1 MQKYYSFIEKQ
12 RQFDENLSNTELDPP
27 KTQFLGIPASTIS
40 LNRMAAHSAYY
51 LIQKQVAAKEE
62 YKNVAYLLRN
72 SQELTITD
80 LGMDQI

>member
-1 MQKYYSFIEKQ
+1 
-12 RQFDENLSNTELDPP
+12 
-27 KTQFLGIPASTIS
+27 
-40 LNRMAAHSAYY
+40 MAAHSAYY

-62 YKNVAYLLRN
+62 YKNLAYLLRN